1 MLFNGKIDNRVT
13 EFIPC
18 SRIIL
23 ADNINSPD
31 FFIGRTYFQP
41 REILSEN
48 DYRIFQE
55 DSRIVIDFGKELS
68 GGIRIVSGKL
78 KGKIRLRFGESVSE
92 ACGEPNQAHAI
103 HDTVLDVPAL
113 GILEYGNT
121 GFRFVCIDS
130 VEKLQIV
137 NILAVA
143 RYRNIE
149 KSGTFVSN
157 DKLLNR
163 IFDTS
168 VHTVHMCMQDYL
180 LDGIKR
186 DRLVWMGD
194 MNPEIAVINMIFSDT
209 SIVPETMDFL
219 RDNTQLPQMMNTLSS
234 YSLWWIICQWE
245 YYLHQGNLKYLAEQ
259 HNYLKGLVKI
269 FVNCIDENGR
279 EKMPDLR
286 FIDWPTKEDTD
297 AVHAGLQALLTMA
310 FHAAKKIAAALNDE
324 DLFNICSKT
333 CAVLDKFP
341 APKTSRKSANALLA
355 LAALRD
361 VKEVNR
367 NILSINPEYD
377 VSTFMSYYILEAR
390 CRADDIAGALD
401 FMRKY
406 YGAMLKLGATTF
418 WEDFDFTWTENSFGI
433 DSLPV
438 VGKNDIHADFGNFCY
453 KGLRHSLCH
462 GWSSGPA
469 AILLRHLTG
478 FKILEPGCRKISL
491 APVLAGLEYY
501 KCTIP
506 TPHGIIEIKNSENAA
521 EPVIKTPK
529 HITLIK
535 K

>member
-1 MLFNGKIDNRVT
+1 MLFNGKIDNRIT
-13 EFIPC
+13 EFVPC

-23 ADNINSPD
+23 AESISSPD
-31 FFIGRTYFQP
+31 FFIGRTWFQP
-41 REILSEN
+41 REIPSEN
-48 DYRIFQE
+48 DYRFFQE
-55 DSRIVIDFGKELS
+55 GSRIVLDFGKELS
-68 GGIRIVSGKL
+68 GGIRIISGKL

-92 ACGEPNQAHAI
+92 ALGEPNQAHAI

-121 GFRFVCIDS
+121 GFRFVCIDT

-143 RYRNIE
+143 RYRELE

-157 DKLLNR
+157 DKLINR

-180 LDGIKR
+180 FDGIKR

-219 RDNTQLPQMMNTLSS
+219 RDRTELPQMMNTISS

-245 YYLHQGNLKYLAEQ
+245 YYLHQGNLQYLTEQ
-259 HNYLKGLVKI
+259 HSYLKGLVKI
-269 FVNCIDENGR
+269 FVDYIDENGM

-286 FIDWPTKEDTD
+286 FIDWPTKEDTA
-297 AVHAGLQALLTMA
+297 AVHAGLQAMLTMA
-310 FHAAKKIAAALNDE
+310 FHAAEKIAAALKDDE
-324 DLFNICSKT
+324 LFNICRKA
-333 CAVLDKFP
+333 CALLDKFP
-341 APKTSRKSANALLA
+341 APETSRKSANALLV
-355 LAALRD
+355 LAGLRD
-361 VKEVNR
+361 AEEINR
-367 NILSINPEYD
+367 DILSVNPVYD
-377 VSTFMSYYILEAR
+377 ASTFMSYYILEAR
-390 CRADDIAGALD
+390 CRANDITGALD
-401 FMRKY
+401 FIRKY
-406 YGAMLKLGATTF
+406 YGAMLNFGATTF
-418 WEDFDFTWTENSFGI
+418 WEDFDFEWTCNSFGI

-438 VGKNDIHADFGNFCY
+438 EGKKDIHADFGKFCY

-469 AILLRHLTG
+469 AIIPRHLAG
-478 FKILEPGCRKISL
+478 FKIIEPGCRKISL
-491 APVLAGLEYY
+491 TPVLARLEHY

-506 TPHGIIEIKNSENAA
+506 TPHGIIEVENSKNADKPIIKLPQN
-521 EPVIKTPK
+521 
-529 HITLIK
+529 ITLI
-535 K
+535 